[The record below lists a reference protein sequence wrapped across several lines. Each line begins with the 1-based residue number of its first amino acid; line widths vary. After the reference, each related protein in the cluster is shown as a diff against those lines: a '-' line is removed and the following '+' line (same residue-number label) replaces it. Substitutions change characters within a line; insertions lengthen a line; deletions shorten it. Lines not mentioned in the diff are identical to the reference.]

1 MSKLLI
7 RDKSQGWVTFIHSEA
22 EFKEFADNY
31 IPGRRLIIGDVALF
45 TPKMKSRLLKL
56 IEENPILDVYTS
68 VDLQDPTLLSRF
80 VFISKRPLVPITGC
94 EADKFQNSSR
104 SYLDTAL
111 YLDNQSVDVKLRA
124 PLVNKQAFKLLLS

>member
-1 MSKLLI
+1 
-7 RDKSQGWVTFIHSEA
+7 
-22 EFKEFADNY
+22 
-31 IPGRRLIIGDVALF
+31 
-45 TPKMKSRLLKL
+45 MKSRLLKL